1 LGTSKTPRPGMPAE
15 LQGLLERFCQL
26 GRLLPPLDSLR
37 EDPRD
42 DDPAVVAEAKVVLAE
57 MARVKQ
63 QIDAFLR
70 MGKA

>member
-1 LGTSKTPRPGMPAE
+1 MPAE

-37 EDPRD
+37 EDPRE
-42 DDPAVVAEAKVVLAE
+42 DDPAVVAEATLVLTE
-57 MARVKQ
+57 MQRVKR
-63 QIDAFLR
+63 QIDALLA